1 MGRRGRTLFG
11 DRWTVDLPSG
21 CGEIADTVE
30 HLVSSFPRELVC
42 SECNAA
48 DGKAKLMMKGAIPA
62 YFSFSP
68 AEIRTFI
75 EPVANA
81 DHRILEGRV
90 EKAWHACAPSLN
102 ARIALIDQTLN
113 MIHSGALY
121 GERGTSS
128 FQARH
133 QRSR

>member
-1 MGRRGRTLFG
+1 MFG
-11 DRWTVDLPSG
+11 DRWTLDLPPG

-30 HLVSSFPRELVC
+30 HLVSRFPRELVC

-81 DHRILEGRV
+81 PHRILEDRV
-90 EKAWHACAPSLN
+90 EKTWHACAPSLN
-102 ARIALIDQTLN
+102 AVSL
-113 MIHSGALY
+113 
-121 GERGTSS
+121 
-128 FQARH
+128 
-133 QRSR
+133 